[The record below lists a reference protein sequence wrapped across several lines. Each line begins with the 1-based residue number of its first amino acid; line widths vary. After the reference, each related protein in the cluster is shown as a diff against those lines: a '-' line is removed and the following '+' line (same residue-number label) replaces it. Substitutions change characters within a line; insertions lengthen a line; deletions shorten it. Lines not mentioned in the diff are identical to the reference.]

1 MKQLTI
7 YIQTS
12 KRNYRGIDLLN
23 IVSFRSYVTSN
34 KKVTMLGLVTKDHG
48 EINITERFK
57 GKSMFLFETIL
68 EYLENPNRKHAIKDL
83 FSSIKTYNNA
93 IWKQYQYESAR
104 EFLNQQ
110 SDIEHKY
117 GESSLR
123 GLFLDLIWPAKRKP

>member
-83 FSSIKTYNNA
+83 FRSIKTYNDA

-110 SDIEHKY
+110 SDIERKY
-117 GESSLR
+117 GESSYKNS
-123 GLFLDLIWPAKRKP
+123 KRVYEVEK